1 MRDETSAVTTADS
14 MLAPQ
19 AQADARRATRALAA
33 LTTAV
38 FLTFMTIGLPLPV
51 VPLYVGKTLGFGNVL
66 VGLSVGI
73 QFLATILTR
82 GVAGRQVDRMGARPV
97 MLRGMFFCGCSGL
110 ALVLSAQLPAA
121 GVVRLLVLIV
131 GRLVLGFGESQLIV
145 GMFGW
150 GIGTVGQPRSGKVL
164 AWTGMAMYGAIALAA
179 PIGYWLYHRGGMT
192 YVGTV
197 VVHLPM
203 IAAFFAYPVAGVAP
217 LKGEHQPFWSVI
229 GLIWQPGLAV
239 LLQGVGFAAIGAFV
253 SLDFAARGWAGP
265 GLALSCFGGA
275 FVLVRVLCG
284 HLPDRYGGM
293 PIAIASLAIEMVGQ
307 ALLFLAPTAPMALLG
322 AAVTGAGCSMAFPS
336 LGVEVVKR
344 VDVHS
349 RATALGG
356 FAAFQDL
363 AYGLTGP
370 VTGVFA
376 TAFGFPS
383 VFAVGSACA
392 AVGLF
397 VVVAMARGALGWSV
411 TRGKPTALSAPNE

>member
-1 MRDETSAVTTADS
+1 MHEETSAASPRPD
-14 MLAPQ
+14 PQ
-19 AQADARRATRALAA
+19 APADAWRGTHALAA

-51 VPLYVGKTLGFGNVL
+51 VPLYVSKALGFGNVL

-82 GVAGRQVDRMGARPV
+82 GMAGREVDRKGARQV

-110 ALVLSAQLPAA
+110 ALALSAQLQAA
-121 GVVRLLVLIV
+121 NEVRLLVLIV
-131 GRLVLGFGESQLIV
+131 GRLILGLGENQLIV

-150 GIGTVGQPRSGKVL
+150 GIGMVGQSRSGRVL

-179 PIGYWLYHRGGMT
+179 PIGYWIYHRGGMT
-192 YVGTV
+192 LVGV
-197 VVHLPM
+197 AAVLLPM
-203 IAAFFAYPVAGVAP
+203 IAALFAYPVASVAP
-217 LKGEHQPFWSVI
+217 LKGRHQPLWRVI
-229 GLIWQPGLAV
+229 GMIWQPGLAV

-253 SLDFAARGWAGP
+253 SLDFATRGWAGA
-265 GLALSCFGGA
+265 GLALSCFGGT
-275 FVLVRVLCG
+275 FVLIRILCG
-284 HLPDRYGGM
+284 HFPDRYGGV
-293 PIAIASLAIEMVGQ
+293 PIAIASLAVEMVGQ
-307 ALLFLAPTAPMALLG
+307 AVLFLAPSAGMALWG
-322 AAVTGAGCSMAFPS
+322 AAVTGAGCSMVFPS

-344 VDVHS
+344 VAVQI

-370 VTGVFA
+370 VTGIFA
-376 TAFGFPS
+376 NAFGYPF
-383 VFAVGSACA
+383 VFAVGSAGA

-397 VVVAMARGALGWSV
+397 MVAAMARGAFGWSV
-411 TRGKPTALSAPNE
+411 ARPTDLATTNE